1 MATRTTEN
9 TNTLE
14 AFRLN
19 FNGLVTDI
27 GDVTGSAEGATA
39 GDQLNTSATTVVG
52 AINELFV
59 GFKLVSQISGDDAY
73 YLQPTSTETMTLQ
86 GGAGIHSGAETTN
99 IVTDITA
106 DDEMS
111 FFLNDNIAGLA
122 SLQVN
127 TITPTAGGST
137 DPIVFGTLVN
147 GLGTNYNVK
156 FASPGDTNIDY
167 GSTQGFAAAM
177 SVALGWL
184 QKIINIIRTLE

>member
-1 MATRTTEN
+1 MATRTTES

-14 AFRLN
+14 NFRVN
-19 FNGLVTDI
+19 FNDLVTDI
-27 GDVTGSAEGATA
+27 GNVTVSAA
-39 GDQLNTSATTVVG
+39 GDQLNTAATTVVG

-59 GFKLVSQISGDDAY
+59 GFKLVSQITGDDAY
-73 YLQPTSTETMTLQ
+73 YLQPTDTEVLTLK

-106 DDEMS
+106 EDEMS
-111 FFLNDNIAGLA
+111 FFLNDNITSLV

-127 TITPTAGGST
+127 LITPTAGGST
-137 DPIVFGTLVN
+137 DPVVFGTVLD
-147 GLGTNYNVK
+147 GSGTNYNVK

-177 SVALGWL
+177 SVALG
-184 QKIINIIRTLE
+184 

>member
-1 MATRTTEN
+1 MADRTTEN

-27 GDVTGSAEGATA
+27 GDFANLNGSFTAT
-39 GDQLNTSATTVVG
+39 NVVG

-59 GFKLVSQISGDDAY
+59 GFKLVSQISGDAEY
-73 YLQPTSTETMTLQ
+73 FLQPTSAETLTLK

-106 DDEMS
+106 EDEMS
-111 FFLNDNIAGLA
+111 FFLNDNITSLV
-122 SLQVN
+122 SLQ
-127 TITPTAGGST
+127 TTKIHPTSGTFIQLSNADDST
-137 DPIVFGTLVN
+137 AYAI
-147 GLGTNYNVK
+147 K
-156 FASPGDTNIDY
+156 FVSPGDTLLDY

-184 QKIINIIRTLE
+184 

>member
-1 MATRTTEN
+1 MATRTTES

-14 AFRLN
+14 TFRVN

-27 GDVTGSAEGATA
+27 GDVSSVGGTA
-39 GDQLNTSATTVVG
+39 GDQLSTVAATVVG
-52 AINELFV
+52 AINEIFA
-59 GFKLVSQISGDDAY
+59 GFNLASQISGEAAN
-73 YLQPTSTETMTLQ
+73 YLQSSNAETLNLI
-86 GGAGIHSGAETTN
+86 GGTGVHAGSETTN

-106 DDEMS
+106 DDTMS
-111 FFLNDNIAGLA
+111 FLLNDNITGLA

-127 TITPTAGGST
+127 TITPTAGGAT
-137 DPIVFGTLVN
+137 DPIVFGTLAN

-177 SVALGWL
+177 SVALG
-184 QKIINIIRTLE
+184 

>member
-1 MATRTTEN
+1 MADRTTAN

-14 AFRLN
+14 AFRIN

-27 GDVTGSAEGATA
+27 GDFANLHNNFTAT
-39 GDQLNTSATTVVG
+39 NVVG

-59 GFKLVSQISGDDAY
+59 GFKLVSQITGDDAY
-73 YLQPTSTETMTLQ
+73 YLQPTDTEVLTLK

-106 DDEMS
+106 EDEMS
-111 FFLNDNIAGLA
+111 FFLNDNIA
-122 SLQVN
+122 SLVSIQ
-127 TITPTAGGST
+127 TTKIHPTSGTFVQLSNADDST
-137 DPIVFGTLVN
+137 AYAI
-147 GLGTNYNVK
+147 K
-156 FASPGDTNIDY
+156 FVSPGDTLLDY

-184 QKIINIIRTLE
+184 

>member
-1 MATRTTEN
+1 MATRTTES

-14 AFRLN
+14 SFRVN
-19 FNGLVTDI
+19 FNGLVDDI
-27 GDVTGSAEGATA
+27 GNVTVSAA
-39 GDQLNTSATTVVG
+39 GDQLNTTATTIVG

-59 GFKLVSQISGDDAY
+59 GFKLVSQISGDDSY
-73 YLQPTSTETMTLQ
+73 YLQPTDTEVLTLK

-111 FFLNDNIAGLA
+111 FFLNDNITGLA

-137 DPIVFGTLVN
+137 DPIVLGTLLN
-147 GLGTNYNVK
+147 GSGTNYNVK

-177 SVALGWL
+177 SVALG
-184 QKIINIIRTLE
+184 

>member
-1 MATRTTEN
+1 MADRTTES

-14 AFRLN
+14 NFRVN

-27 GDVTGSAEGATA
+27 GDFASLNNSFTAT
-39 GDQLNTSATTVVG
+39 NVVG

-73 YLQPTSTETMTLQ
+73 YLQPTDTEVLTLK

-106 DDEMS
+106 DDTMS
-111 FFLNDNIAGLA
+111 FFLNDNITSLV
-122 SLQVN
+122 SLQA
-127 TITPTAGGST
+127 TKIHPTS
-137 DPIVFGTLVN
+137 GTFVQLSN
-147 GLGTNYNVK
+147 ADASSAYAIK
-156 FASPGDTNIDY
+156 FVSPGDTLLDF

-177 SVALGWL
+177 SVALG
-184 QKIINIIRTLE
+184 

>member
-27 GDVTGSAEGATA
+27 GNVWDASVSTN
-39 GDQLNTSATTVVG
+39 QLNTAANDVVG

-59 GFKLVSQISGDDAY
+59 GFKLVSQISGDAEY
-73 YLQPTSTETMTLQ
+73 FLQPTNAETLTLM

-106 DDEMS
+106 EDQMS
-111 FFLNDNIAGLA
+111 FFLNDNIA
-122 SLQVN
+122 SLVSVQ
-127 TITPTAGGST
+127 TTKIHPTTGNEVLFQNVAGST
-137 DPIVFGTLVN
+137 
-147 GLGTNYNVK
+147 NYQIK
-156 FASPGDTNIDY
+156 FASPGDTTIDY

-177 SVALGWL
+177 SVALG
-184 QKIINIIRTLE
+184 

>member
-1 MATRTTEN
+1 MADRTTEN

-27 GDVTGSAEGATA
+27 GDFANLNGSF
-39 GDQLNTSATTVVG
+39 SATNVVG

-59 GFKLVSQISGDDAY
+59 GFKLVSQISGDAEY
-73 YLQPTSTETMTLQ
+73 YLQPTSAETLTLQ
-86 GGAGIHSGAETTN
+86 GGTGVHAGSETTN

-106 DDEMS
+106 EDTMS
-111 FFLNDNIAGLA
+111 FLLNDNITGLA

-127 TITPTAGGST
+127 TIIPTAGGAT
-137 DPIVFGTLVN
+137 DPVVFGSVLD
-147 GLGTNYNVK
+147 GSGTNYNVK
-156 FASPGDTNIDY
+156 FASPGDANIDY

-177 SVALGWL
+177 SVALG
-184 QKIINIIRTLE
+184 

>member
-14 AFRLN
+14 SFRLN

-27 GDVTGSAEGATA
+27 GNVWDASVTTN
-39 GDQLNTSATTVVG
+39 QLNTAANDVVG

-59 GFKLVSQISGDDAY
+59 GFKLVSQISGDAEY
-73 YLQPTSTETMTLQ
+73 FLQPTNAETLTLM

-106 DDEMS
+106 EDEMS
-111 FFLNDNIAGLA
+111 FFLNDNIA
-122 SLQVN
+122 SLVSVQ
-127 TITPTAGGST
+127 TTKIHPTTGSEVLFQNVAGST
-137 DPIVFGTLVN
+137 
-147 GLGTNYNVK
+147 NYQIK
-156 FASPGDTNIDY
+156 FASPGDTTIDY

-177 SVALGWL
+177 SVALG
-184 QKIINIIRTLE
+184 

>member
-1 MATRTTEN
+1 MATRTTES

-14 AFRLN
+14 TFRVN
-19 FNGLVTDI
+19 FNDLVTDI
-27 GDVTGSAEGATA
+27 GNVTVSTA
-39 GDQLNTSATTVVG
+39 GDQLNTAATTVVG

-59 GFKLVSQISGDDAY
+59 GFKLVSQITGDDAY
-73 YLQPTSTETMTLQ
+73 YLQPTDTEVLTLK

-127 TITPTAGGST
+127 TIIPTAGGST
-137 DPIVFGTLVN
+137 DPIVFGSVLD
-147 GLGTNYNVK
+147 GSGTNYNVK
-156 FASPGDTNIDY
+156 FASPGDANIDY

-177 SVALGWL
+177 SVALG
-184 QKIINIIRTLE
+184 

>member
-14 AFRLN
+14 SFRLN
-19 FNGLVTDI
+19 FNGLVDDI
-27 GDVTGSAEGATA
+27 GNVSVSTA
-39 GDQLNTSATTVVG
+39 GDQLNTAATTVVG

-59 GFKLVSQISGDDAY
+59 GFKLVSQITGDDAY
-73 YLQPTSTETMTLQ
+73 YLQPTDTEVLTLK

-127 TITPTAGGST
+127 TIIPTAGGST

-147 GLGTNYNVK
+147 GQGTNYNVK

-177 SVALGWL
+177 SVALG
-184 QKIINIIRTLE
+184 

>member
-1 MATRTTEN
+1 MATRTTES

-14 AFRLN
+14 TFRVN

-27 GDVTGSAEGATA
+27 GNVTVSTA
-39 GDQLNTSATTVVG
+39 GDQLNTTATTVVG

-59 GFKLVSQISGDDAY
+59 GFKLVSQISGDAEY
-73 YLQPTSTETMTLQ
+73 FLQPTSAETLTLK

-106 DDEMS
+106 EDEMS

-137 DPIVFGTLVN
+137 DPVVFGTLVN

-184 QKIINIIRTLE
+184 

>member
-1 MATRTTEN
+1 MADRTTEN

-59 GFKLVSQISGDDAY
+59 GFKLVSQISGDAEY
-73 YLQPTSTETMTLQ
+73 FLQPTSAETLTLK
-86 GGAGIHSGAETTN
+86 GGTGVHSLAETTN

-106 DDEMS
+106 EDEMS
-111 FFLNDNIAGLA
+111 FFLNDNITGIV

-127 TITPTAGGST
+127 LITPTAGGST
-137 DPIVFGTLVN
+137 DPVVFGTVLD
-147 GLGTNYNVK
+147 GSGTNYNVK

-177 SVALGWL
+177 SVALG
-184 QKIINIIRTLE
+184 

>member
-1 MATRTTEN
+1 MADRTTEN

-27 GDVTGSAEGATA
+27 GDFANLNGSF
-39 GDQLNTSATTVVG
+39 SATNVVG

-59 GFKLVSQISGDDAY
+59 GFKLVSQISGDDEY
-73 YLQPTSTETMTLQ
+73 FLQPTNTETMTLK
-86 GGAGIHSGAETTN
+86 GGAGIHSGAETSN

-111 FFLNDNIAGLA
+111 FFLNDNLA
-122 SLQVN
+122 SLVSVQ
-127 TITPTAGGST
+127 TTKIHPTTGSEVLFQNVAGST
-137 DPIVFGTLVN
+137 
-147 GLGTNYNVK
+147 NYQIK
-156 FASPGDTNIDY
+156 FASPGDTTIDY

-177 SVALGWL
+177 SVALG
-184 QKIINIIRTLE
+184 

>member
-27 GDVTGSAEGATA
+27 GNVWDAGVTTN
-39 GDQLNTSATTVVG
+39 QLNTVANDVVG

-59 GFKLVSQISGDDAY
+59 GFKLVSQISGDDSY
-73 YLQPTSTETMTLQ
+73 YLQPTNTETMTLK
-86 GGAGIHSGAETTN
+86 GGAGIHSGAETSN

-111 FFLNDNIAGLA
+111 FFLNDNITSLV
-122 SLQVN
+122 SLQA
-127 TITPTAGGST
+127 TKIHPTS
-137 DPIVFGTLVN
+137 GTFVQLSN
-147 GLGTNYNVK
+147 ADASSAYAIK
-156 FASPGDTNIDY
+156 FVSPGDTLLDY

-177 SVALGWL
+177 SVALG
-184 QKIINIIRTLE
+184 